1 MRRKELGIYSRMED
15 WCPITE
21 IETSSQ
27 TFTRLWRYEPYPIFE
42 HNIVHVYTN
51 LKTKGEIFYFE
62 HSGKT
67 YITCFREG
75 KFGLFAPPLTDYK
88 TIVTIVKELA
98 NFNSDGMVE
107 IKNVSKWW
115 LDDFLTKIPPEDQ
128 NIWFWQSRSK
138 EEAVYDLDYLVKL
151 EGKNLATIRSA
162 RNRLLDSGKLQ
173 FQLLGYDNLKD
184 ALLVRHRWQKIQGG
198 RYKKNRSIQEIASLE
213 FFAKN
218 NKIESY
224 LTEIGYLDGI
234 PVSFFASFLPATH
247 PTWAINYLIKGLNRP
262 REGGIRGVSDATYL
276 QMFRTLHKRG
286 IKYLND
292 GELGY
297 EPGTRSHKLHFAPV
311 MYLQSF
317 DMFYKPDRNI

>member
-1 MRRKELGIYSRMED
+1 MRTKELVVCPRVED
-15 WCPITE
+15 WRPITE
-21 IETSSQ
+21 LEVSSQ
-27 TFTRLWRYEPYPIFE
+27 KFNQLWQHEPYPIFE
-42 HNIVHVYTN
+42 HNIAHVYTN

-62 HSGKT
+62 HSGKI
-67 YITCFREG
+67 YITYFREG
-75 KFGLFAPPLTDYK
+75 KFGLFAPPPTNYK

-98 NFNSDGMVE
+98 NFNGNGAAE

-138 EEAVYDLDYLVKL
+138 EEVIYDLDYLIKL

-173 FQLLGYDNLKD
+173 FKPLRHDNLKD
-184 ALLVRHRWQKIQGG
+184 ALLVRHRWQKIQGR
-198 RYKKNRSIQEIASLE
+198 RYKKDRSIQEVAALE

-218 NKIESY
+218 NKTEKY
-224 LTEIGYLDGI
+224 LADIGYLDGI
-234 PVSFFASFLPATH
+234 PVSFFASFLPSTH

-262 REGGIRGVSDATYL
+262 REGGMRGVSDATYL

-317 DMFYKPDRNI
+317 DMFYKPDANT